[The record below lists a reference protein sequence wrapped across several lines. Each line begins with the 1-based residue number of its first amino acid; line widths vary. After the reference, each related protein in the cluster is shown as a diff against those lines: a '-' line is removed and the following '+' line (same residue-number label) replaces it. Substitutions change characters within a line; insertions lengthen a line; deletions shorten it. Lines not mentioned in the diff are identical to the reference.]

1 MSETLIRKKLLTWYK
16 KNQRVLPW
24 RKTDDPYRIW
34 VSEVMLQQTRVAT
47 VIPYYERFIRRFP
60 EPESLGAADLQ
71 EVLKHWEG
79 LGYYARARNLH
90 KAAGIVWKEHGG
102 AVPSDDKD
110 FLRLPGVGEYIA
122 AAVLSIAFGKP
133 RAAVDGNVKR
143 VLSRLFLIP
152 EAVNDSAKHKK
163 FKKQADTLL
172 DVSRP
177 AAYNQAV
184 MELGALICVPRN
196 PECAV
201 CPLPEHCRAFREGKT
216 DEYPKRKAAKS
227 VPVYHI
233 AAAILFHNE
242 KIFIVRRQEKG
253 LLGGLWEF
261 PGGKVKKG
269 ENAQAACIRELRE
282 KTALRAEVQ
291 SYLCRVKHAYTHF
304 KIEMDVFL
312 CAYISG
318 AVLLKGPTDYRWV
331 RKAEIRDYPFPK
343 SHLKALARLFPAV

>member
-1 MSETLIRKKLLTWYK
+1 MIHKKLLNWYK
-16 KNQRVLPW
+16 KNQRDLPW

-71 EVLKHWEG
+71 EVLKIWEG

-90 KAAGIVWKEHGG
+90 RAAGIVREEHGG
-102 AVPSDDKD
+102 IIPSDYQG

-133 RAAVDGNVKR
+133 YAVLDGNVKR
-143 VLSRLFLIP
+143 VLARLFVMP
-152 EAVNDSAKHKK
+152 EAVNDSAKHKI
-163 FKKQADTLL
+163 FKKQADDLL
-172 DVSRP
+172 DMSRP
-177 AAYNQAV
+177 ADYNQAV
-184 MELGALICVPRN
+184 MELGALVCVPRN
-196 PECAV
+196 PECTA

-216 DEYPKRKAAKS
+216 AEYPKRKAAKS
-227 VPVYHI
+227 VPTYRI

-242 KIFIVRRQEKG
+242 KMLIVRRPEKG

-269 ENAQAACIRELRE
+269 ERAQAACIREIRE

-318 AVLLKGPTDYRWV
+318 AVLLKGPADYRWV

-343 SHLKALARLFPAV
+343 SHLKALARLFSAD